1 VVPGADWEQAFHGTW
16 WYAVWL
22 VLDSGVLLESND
34 KASGHDFW
42 EPGVYCTPVL
52 ETARWY
58 ARPHVLFGDGAY
70 HRVLFELRVDP
81 ERRKR
86 QRQRG
91 GVQWVFNSSAV
102 SIHAMWVEINAP
114 PDNGEERVN
123 EWDPGLEALPSGRD
137 RPELV
142 VNPRDFASE
151 RPAASRGGVSATGS
165 GLVSTPTI
173 RFGSISMASAPDSI
187 RLGIPIWAPIR
198 QRRPTSLPTS
208 ANATSPDSAADC
220 RRPDSVRSPIRL
232 LDSTPASSELR
243 PTRTL
248 RRRELGA
255 GAPKDQEEGPPGSA
269 APQAQVTGPLA
280 PRRARG
286 RGGEARPRGLAAPA
300 AAGARAGQAPG
311 SDHACQRLHP
321 AATGRLW
328 LGRVFRA
335 EAGGARGPAAAA
347 GGARPR
353 GSGAR
358 EAAGAVA
365 A

>member
-142 VNPRDFASE
+142 VNPRDFASDPWRPDEPEDEEE
-151 RPAASRGGVSATGS
+151 RPDPAAWQPPLPPAPAPGRPQAATTRASAYTRLRLDGYGS
-165 GLVSTPTI
+165 GAS
-173 RFGSISMASAPDSI
+173 SAP
-187 RLGIPIWAPIR
+187 R
-198 QRRPTSLPTS
+198 
-208 ANATSPDSAADC
+208 
-220 RRPDSVRSPIRL
+220 
-232 LDSTPASSELR
+232 
-243 PTRTL
+243 
-248 RRRELGA
+248 
-255 GAPKDQEEGPPGSA
+255 
-269 APQAQVTGPLA
+269 
-280 PRRARG
+280 
-286 RGGEARPRGLAAPA
+286 LAAPA
-300 AAGARAGQAPG
+300 GPPPPR
-311 SDHACQRLHP
+311 
-321 AATGRLW
+321 
-328 LGRVFRA
+328 
-335 EAGGARGPAAAA
+335 EARGPA
-347 GGARPR
+347 GAERARLLVPSLPPRPPP
-353 GSGAR
+353 G
-358 EAAGAVA
+358 
-365 A
+365 

>member
-151 RPAASRGGVSATGS
+151 R
-165 GLVSTPTI
+165 
-173 RFGSISMASAPDSI
+173 
-187 RLGIPIWAPIR
+187 
-198 QRRPTSLPTS
+198 SL
-208 ANATSPDSAADC
+208 
-220 RRPDSVRSPIRL
+220 
-232 LDSTPASSELR
+232 
-243 PTRTL
+243 
-248 RRRELGA
+248 
-255 GAPKDQEEGPPGSA
+255 Q
-269 APQAQVTGPLA
+269 
-280 PRRARG
+280 
-286 RGGEARPRGLAAPA
+286 
-300 AAGARAGQAPG
+300 
-311 SDHACQRLHP
+311 HRLH
-321 AATGRLW
+321 R
-328 LGRVFRA
+328 
-335 EAGGARGPAAAA
+335 
-347 GGARPR
+347 
-353 GSGAR
+353 
-358 EAAGAVA
+358 
-365 A
+365 

>member
-1 VVPGADWEQAFHGTW
+1 
-16 WYAVWL
+16 
-22 VLDSGVLLESND
+22 
-34 KASGHDFW
+34 
-42 EPGVYCTPVL
+42 
-52 ETARWY
+52 
-58 ARPHVLFGDGAY
+58 
-70 HRVLFELRVDP
+70 
-81 ERRKR
+81 
-86 QRQRG
+86 
-91 GVQWVFNSSAV
+91 
-102 SIHAMWVEINAP
+102 MWVEINAP

-269 APQAQVTGPLA
+269 APQAQVTGA
-280 PRRARG
+280 PRVRR
-286 RGGEARPRGLAAPA
+286 RPREDPQDPWRPDEPEDEEERPDPAAWQPPLPPAPAPGRPQAATTRASAYTRLRLDGYGSGASSAPRLAAPA
-300 AAGARAGQAPG
+300 GPPPPR
-311 SDHACQRLHP
+311 
-321 AATGRLW
+321 
-328 LGRVFRA
+328 
-335 EAGGARGPAAAA
+335 EARGPA
-347 GGARPR
+347 GAER
-353 GSGAR
+353 AR
-358 EAAGAVA
+358 LLVPSLP
-365 A
+365 

>member
-142 VNPRDFASE
+142 VNPRDFASDCGRRALCAGE
-151 RPAASRGGVSATGS
+151 SWEPEPPRTRKRGPLAVPRP
-165 GLVSTPTI
+165 
-173 RFGSISMASAPDSI
+173 
-187 RLGIPIWAPIR
+187 
-198 QRRPTSLPTS
+198 
-208 ANATSPDSAADC
+208 
-220 RRPDSVRSPIRL
+220 
-232 LDSTPASSELR
+232 
-243 PTRTL
+243 
-248 RRRELGA
+248 RRRS
-255 GAPKDQEEGPPGSA
+255 QERRGSA
-269 APQAQVTGPLA
+269 AGRARILRTLGAPTSPRTRRRGPTPRPGSPRCRRR
-280 PRRARG
+280 PRRAGPRQRPRVPAPTPGCDWTAMARARLPRRGWRRPRARRRRG
-286 RGGEARPRGLAAPA
+286 RRAAPRERSARGCWCRRCPRG
-300 AAGARAGQAPG
+300 
-311 SDHACQRLHP
+311 
-321 AATGRLW
+321 
-328 LGRVFRA
+328 
-335 EAGGARGPAAAA
+335 
-347 GGARPR
+347 PR
-353 GSGAR
+353 R
-358 EAAGAVA
+358 
-365 A
+365 